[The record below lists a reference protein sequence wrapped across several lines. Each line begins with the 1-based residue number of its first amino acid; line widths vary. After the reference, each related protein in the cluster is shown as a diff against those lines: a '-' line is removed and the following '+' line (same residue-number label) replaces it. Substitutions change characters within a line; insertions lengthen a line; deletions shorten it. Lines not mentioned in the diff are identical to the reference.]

1 MAEHIEKTI
10 ADLQSRLKEQEE
22 VVNKTKVMIN
32 QLCEITGKRP
42 LYSELEFGTTSQPQN
57 ISSDQFYGQPLN
69 KSMRSILEMRKAIGN
84 GPSTPKEIYEAL
96 IEGGYAFETE
106 NVQNRLTTVRTAL
119 RKSSTVFH
127 PLPDKKRY
135 GLLSWYPNAKNKKV
149 QSNTDND
156 GVVQTSLYD
165 ADPEVPE

>member
-1 MAEHIEKTI
+1 MADHIEKTI

-32 QLCEITGKRP
+32 QLCEIMGKRP
-42 LYSELEFGTTSQPQN
+42 LYSELEFETSSQSQH
-57 ISSDQFYGQPLN
+57 IASDQFYGQPLT
-69 KSMRSILEMRKAIGN
+69 KSIRAILEMRKAVGN

-106 NVQNRLTTVRTAL
+106 NVQNRLTTVRAAL
-119 RKSSTVFH
+119 RKSSSVFH

-135 GLLSWYPNAKNKKV
+135 GLLAWYPNAKTKKGPDFGTIDLNSIFEDSK
-149 QSNTDND
+149 QEDF
-156 GVVQTSLYD
+156 
-165 ADPEVPE
+165 E